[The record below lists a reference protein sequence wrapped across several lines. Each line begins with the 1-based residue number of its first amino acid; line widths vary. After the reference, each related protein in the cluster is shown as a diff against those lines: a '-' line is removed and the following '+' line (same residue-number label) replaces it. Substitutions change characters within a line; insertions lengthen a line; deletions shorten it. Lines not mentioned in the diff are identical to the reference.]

1 MDGDTAYLLGR
12 AFARVLADLRGKP
25 VADLRVGVGRDM
37 RLQAPEMAG
46 RFATG

>member
-12 AFARVLADLRGKP
+12 AFARVLAELREKKPSDLG
-25 VADLRVGVGRDM
+25 VGVGRDM

-46 RFATG
+46 GCATA